1 MCLVAQS
8 CPALCGPMDCTPC
21 QASLSVE
28 FSRQEYWSEW
38 LCPPPGDLPNPG
50 IESIIAGGFF
60 TSWATREAQEYWSEG
75 GVCVCVCGFCCCWVT
90 QACLFVTPC
99 VTRQSLIWD
108 AEVRYVCVSCSVR
121 GSFWPRNWTGV
132 SCIAGRFL
140 TSWATREALLGKI
153 QFHESCLIY
162 NNLVLYSSQRWLHH
176 ICLENRLETSEKNC
190 LQKPVQLRVGAE
202 GQCGCEK
209 LHFSAINWRE
219 DLVAILRVVFKQ
231 MEVMLLDGVLFFSS
245 QDVSCSSHI
254 KQSGVKRG
262 FKPT

>member
-1 MCLVAQS
+1 M
-8 CPALCGPMDCTPC
+8 
-21 QASLSVE
+21 
-28 FSRQEYWSEW
+28 
-38 LCPPPGDLPNPG
+38 
-50 IESIIAGGFF
+50 
-60 TSWATREAQEYWSEG
+60 
-75 GVCVCVCGFCCCWVT
+75 CVCGFCCCWVT

-153 QFHESCLIY
+153 QFHESCLIF

>member
-1 MCLVAQS
+1 LLSHVQLFVAPWIVDPARLLCLWNSPGKNTGVSGYALLRGIFPTQGLNLS
-8 CPALCGPMDCTPC
+8 LQADSLPA
-21 QASLSVE
+21 E
-28 FSRQEYWSEW
+28 
-38 LCPPPGDLPNPG
+38 PPGKPKN
-50 IESIIAGGFF
+50 
-60 TSWATREAQEYWSEG
+60 T
-75 GVCVCVCGFCCCWVT
+75 GVRGVCVCGFCCCWVT
-90 QACLFVTPC
+90 QACLFVTPR

-108 AEVRYVCVSCSVR
+108 AEVRCMCVSCSVR
-121 GSFWPRNWTGV
+121 GSSWPRNWTGV
-132 SCIAGRFL
+132 SCIAGRFF

-153 QFHESCLIY
+153 QFHESCLIF

-245 QDVSCSSHI
+245 QDVSCGSHI